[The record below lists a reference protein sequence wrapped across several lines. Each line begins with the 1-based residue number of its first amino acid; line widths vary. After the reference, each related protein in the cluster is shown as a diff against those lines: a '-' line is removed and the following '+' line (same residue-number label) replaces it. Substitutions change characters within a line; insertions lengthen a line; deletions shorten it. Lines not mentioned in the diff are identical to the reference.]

1 VSSPR
6 ATILLVEAEHELARR
21 LGEQLI
27 ADGYRV
33 ELARTAEHA
42 RVLARANAPA
52 LALLGAVDAPRGA
65 VGLLE
70 EIRAARPGEPWDR
83 SLPAIVVGGRV
94 RELDLLR
101 AFEAGAD
108 DFLDRSARYLEL
120 RARLRAI
127 LRRSEGDLDRARVLE
142 VRELRIDLRARSAV
156 VREHELQLRK
166 LEFDLL
172 VHLARE
178 PTRVFTRRE
187 LMASV
192 WGATGCARTR
202 TLDSHASRLRK
213 QLGQHAGRR
222 WVVGVRGVGY
232 SLL

>member
-1 VSSPR
+1 MSSTR
-6 ATILLVEAEHELARR
+6 ATILLVEAEPELARS

-42 RVLARANAPA
+42 RVLARATTPA
-52 LALLGAVDAPRGA
+52 LAVLGAVDAPRGA

-70 EIRAARPGEPWDR
+70 EIRAAKPGAPWDR

-94 RELDLLR
+94 PELDLLR

-108 DFLDRSARYLEL
+108 DFLDRGARYLEL

-127 LRRSEGDLDRARVLE
+127 LRRAEGDLDRARVL
-142 VRELRIDLRARSAV
+142 VVGELRIELSSRVATVDGCELR
-156 VREHELQLRK
+156 LRR

-172 VHLARE
+172 AQLARE
-178 PTRVFTRRE
+178 PARVFTRRE

-192 WGATGCARTR
+192 WGAAGGGRTR
-202 TLDSHASRLRK
+202 TLDSHASRLRR
-213 QLGQHAGRR
+213 QLARHADRR

-232 SLL
+232 SLI